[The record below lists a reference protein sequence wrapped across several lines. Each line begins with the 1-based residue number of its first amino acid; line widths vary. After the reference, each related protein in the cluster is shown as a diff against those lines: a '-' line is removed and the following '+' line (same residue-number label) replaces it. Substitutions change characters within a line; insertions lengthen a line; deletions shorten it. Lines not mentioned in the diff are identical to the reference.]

1 MTVLKDFFV
10 VFLLCRHPP
19 SARREEPSRVVVR
32 YVVVSSVILLV
43 LFIDLMWWCM
53 VTEGSQITNKMENM
67 LIYLVH
73 HEMDIIIH
81 KQIMIVQLNAEVE
94 DRRVRDSSRMEN
106 WSQNKLVS
114 ISTHKTA
121 NIGNKMTEDAKRKK
135 IVNIGIGILI
145 QTMWNLW
152 RMAIA
157 YAKFTLC
164 CLPYCTMPCII
175 LPQCADDSIFCHI
188 VTCWFPIFANFA
200 CDLWS
205 EQS

>member
-1 MTVLKDFFV
+1 
-10 VFLLCRHPP
+10 
-19 SARREEPSRVVVR
+19 
-32 YVVVSSVILLV
+32 
-43 LFIDLMWWCM
+43 
-53 VTEGSQITNKMENM
+53 M
-67 LIYLVH
+67 LINLVH

-145 QTMWNLW
+145 QTMLNLW
-152 RMAIA
+152 RMAIS
-157 YAKFTLC
+157 YGKFTLC
-164 CLPYCTMPCII
+164 CLHYCTCHASFFHSAQMIPFSVTLSHVDFLFLLI
-175 LPQCADDSIFCHI
+175 LH
-188 VTCWFPIFANFA
+188 VTFEV
-200 CDLWS
+200 S
-205 EQS
+205 SHK